1 MLKDTA
7 IVETVV
13 LLVEDDAACC
23 VIGTGCKNW
32 LVSRRNVPGYSL
44 RPSTRL
50 APLRFP

>member
-23 VIGTGCKNW
+23 VIGTGGKNW
-32 LVSRRNVPGYSL
+32 PVSRRNVPGHSL
-44 RPSTRL
+44 RSSTRL